1 MSSKRTLNQPAQ
13 ERVRLMAATKSGDND
28 GEDEVYAE
36 GTALTEM
43 LGDGPKVKILSAF
56 LAEPE
61 YDLNKT
67 EVADM
72 AGISR
77 NTVYRHL
84 DDLTEMGVVIETRE
98 TGSSQRYKINKDNAA
113 AKKLAELEWELI
125 DVLFGE
131 EDSN

>member
-1 MSSKRTLNQPAQ
+1 
-13 ERVRLMAATKSGDND
+13 MAASTSSDND
-28 GEDEVYAE
+28 GADEVYAE

-56 LAEPE
+56 LAEPD

-84 DDLTEMGVVIETRE
+84 DDLTKMGVVVETRK
-98 TGSSQRYKINKDNAA
+98 TGGSQRYKINKDNPA
-113 AKKLAELEWELI
+113 AKKLAELEWELV
-125 DVLFGE
+125 DVLFAE
-131 EDSN
+131 EEEN

>member
-1 MSSKRTLNQPAQ
+1 M
-13 ERVRLMAATKSGDND
+13 ERLEHMAATTGSDND
-28 GEDEVYAE
+28 GSDEVYAE

-43 LGDGPKVKILSAF
+43 LGGGPKVKILCAF

-72 AGISR
+72 AGVSR

-84 DDLTEMGVVIETRE
+84 DDLTEMSVVIETRE
-98 TGSSQRYKINKDNAA
+98 TGGNQRYKINKDNPA

-125 DVLFGE
+125 DIVFDGDDE
-131 EDSN
+131 N